1 MGDFEKALFLLIFS
15 LVMFNVNAQSQH
27 ADTPTFSG
35 HSVKNKAVYSLSLQD
50 LLNVKIA
57 TSTLTDKAITDI
69 PSPVTVFARQDIET
83 MGLRYLH
90 EILEFVPGYQVTR
103 YSNYPYEYSASS
115 RALTFGASSK
125 KILFLL
131 DGHKI
136 NGPRSGNAAHLANF
150 ALAHIERL
158 EIIRGPGSS
167 IYGSNAFTGVINII
181 TRKTEKS
188 VSLATGNDIDY
199 DLFVANS
206 GETGGYN
213 WNIQANR
220 IEASGSDYI
229 LNNTFTQQPFH
240 TQDPYDLTTLHAQVH
255 NKNSAYTI
263 HFRQLDMTNFYHIA
277 RTSNKH
283 NFSRHSALLFLTEH
297 QFSLVDNIQSRLQF
311 DYLQT
316 TLKNG
321 NQSTPSGVFSKI
333 SEPSSDAPLFGYGV
347 FEDFRA
353 ALALHNNWQ
362 ATQESSVQ
370 FGFEWQIN
378 KEQRAE
384 GFTNYD
390 LPALLNQNYPI
401 QYYPDVNYK
410 TKIGGE
416 TSQPFVG
423 AYAQYQTSFAKINW
437 VIGGRFDR
445 YPDLKTQF
453 TPRLGAVYLANNHW
467 QYKLLYG
474 EAFRAPEL
482 SELTLFSGITRSGN
496 ANLESESIKTTDFI
510 AQFTGEKLLFSVDLF
525 YNHFSDPI
533 INGLVSENLSGQ
545 VNSTDQYGHGIETE
559 LVWELQNNIKLRTT
573 ATYFTK
579 RPISAFRDS
588 KALASIRLEHTI
600 DDLTYQLSA
609 TYRSNRETPTS
620 TELNNKIASFWY
632 LRAYLH
638 YRLNPKLSLKFGIN
652 NLLDDAFY
660 NPSTVPAH
668 PNGIPLKGRNGTLEF
683 SWQF

>member
-1 MGDFEKALFLLIFS
+1 MGDYLKALTLFLLSVFM
-15 LVMFNVNAQSQH
+15 LDANAESR
-27 ADTPTFSG
+27 T
-35 HSVKNKAVYSLSLQD
+35 VENKAVYNLSLLD

-57 TSTLTDKAITDI
+57 TSTLTEKAITDI
-69 PSPVTVFARQDIET
+69 PSPVTVFTRQDIDAT
-83 MGLRYLH
+83 GLRYLH

-136 NGPRSGNAAHLANF
+136 NSPRSGNAAHLANF
-150 ALAHIERL
+150 SLAHIERL

-181 TRKTEKS
+181 TRKTGKS

-199 DLFVANS
+199 DLFVSNS
-206 GETGGYN
+206 GEIGGYS
-213 WNIQANR
+213 WNIQANL

-229 LNNTFTQQPFH
+229 VNNTFTQQPLH
-240 TQDPYDLTTLHAQVH
+240 TQDPYGLTTLHAQIQ
-255 NKNSAYTI
+255 NQNSAYTL
-263 HFRQLDMTNFYHIA
+263 HFRQLDMNEFYHIA
-277 RTSNKH
+277 RTSNEH

-297 QFSLVDNIQSRLQF
+297 HFSLIDSIQSRLQF
-311 DYLQT
+311 DYIQT

-321 NQSTPSGVFSKI
+321 NQSTPRGVFSQI

-347 FEDFRA
+347 FDDFRIA
-353 ALALHNNWQ
+353 IALHNNWQ

-401 QYYPDVNYK
+401 KYYPDVDYK
-410 TKIGGE
+410 TQIGGE

-423 AYAQYQTSFAKINW
+423 AYAQYQTSFAKIDW
-437 VIGGRFDR
+437 IIGGRFDR

-453 TPRLGAVYLANNHW
+453 TPRLGAVYLTDMQW
-467 QYKLLYG
+467 QFKLLYG

-496 ANLESESIKTTDFI
+496 ANLESESIKTTDLI
-510 AQFTGEKLLFSVDLF
+510 AQFTGDRLFLSVDLF

-533 INGLVSENLSGQ
+533 INGLVSENLAGQ
-545 VNSTDQYGHGIETE
+545 VNSNDQYGHGIETE

-579 RPISAFRDS
+579 KPISAFRDS
-588 KALASIRLEHTI
+588 KALASIQLEHSME
-600 DDLTYQLSA
+600 QLKYEISA
-609 TYRSNRETPTS
+609 TYRSKRETPS
-620 TELNNKIASFWY
+620 ASGINNNIASFWY

-638 YRLNPKLSLKFGIN
+638 YQLDPDLSLKLGVN
-652 NLLDDAFY
+652 NLLNDELF

-668 PNGIPLKGRNGTLEF
+668 PNGIPLKGRNGTLEL